1 MTLPVRY
8 LAGSSAGTPFET
20 GETNSVVVTAEAL
33 DKVNGYVGETVVYTA
48 TVKDVLEA
56 ALPATFVASLK
67 INGTVV
73 ITDQVFD
80 AEVYDPETKL
90 LTLSFT
96 VPAPT
101 GELSVVLDWA
111 QQDITIE
118 A

>member
-1 MTLPVRY
+1 MPIPVKY
-8 LAGSSAGTPFET
+8 SAGSSAGTPFET
-20 GETNSVVVTAEAL
+20 GETKSVVVTAEL
-33 DKVNGYVGETVVYTA
+33 NDPVSGYEGDTVVYTA
-48 TVKDVLEA
+48 TVKDNLEA

-80 AEVYDPETKL
+80 ATVYDPETKL

-101 GELSVVLDWA
+101 GELTVVLDWA
-111 QQDITIE
+111 EQLI
-118 A
+118 